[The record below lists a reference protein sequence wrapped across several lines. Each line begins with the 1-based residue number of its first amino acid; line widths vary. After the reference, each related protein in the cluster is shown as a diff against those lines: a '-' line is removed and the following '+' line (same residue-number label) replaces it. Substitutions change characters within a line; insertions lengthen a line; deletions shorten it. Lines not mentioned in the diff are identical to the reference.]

1 MNINILLQ
9 ALNQPWFIQPEA
21 AEYHALVLHQMI
33 TGQSASMEDADKPV
47 KEFAFAVNAAGQKI
61 STIQDASDNGVAV
74 INIRGAIMKY
84 DYCGA
89 PGTQSMMQ
97 ALQQANNNPSIS
109 AIVLQF
115 DSPGGS
121 VAGTQ
126 YFADAIKSSTKPV
139 VAFVNGMMCSA
150 AMWLGS
156 AASLR
161 IASSNTDVIGSIG
174 TMAAWNSVKG
184 YYEKLGIK
192 THEVYATGSTNKN
205 LQYREANGNY
215 AKGTPNYE
223 PLIKT
228 WLDPLNSEFTGAIQ
242 INLPAVN
249 KNILNGAHY
258 LAIEAK
264 KNGLIDRVGTFESA
278 IQAALQLGRQNK
290 TASAA
295 AQSKSSQQV
304 IEESKMVIAAAQKII
319 NPVSGNEAKVI
330 PIVKKVD
337 AMQMPFQKE
346 LLKMLV

>member
-1 MNINILLQ
+1 MEIKILLQ

-21 AEYHALVLHQMI
+21 AEYHALILHKLI
-33 TGQSASMEDADKPV
+33 TGHSSVETSLEDKPV
-47 KEFAFAVNAAGQKI
+47 KEFGYAVNASGQRAG
-61 STIQDASDNGVAV
+61 TIQDSKGEAVAV
-74 INIRGAIMKY
+74 INVIGAIMKY

-97 ALQQANNNPSIS
+97 ALQQANDNPLIS

-126 YFADAIKSSTKPV
+126 YFADAIKSSKKPV

-161 IASSNTDVIGSIG
+161 ISSSNTDVIGSIG
-174 TMAAWNSVKG
+174 TMAAWNNFKG

-205 LQYREANGNY
+205 LQFREANGDN

-228 WLDPLNSEFTGAIQ
+228 WLDP
-242 INLPAVN
+242 
-249 KNILNGAHY
+249 
-258 LAIEAK
+258 
-264 KNGLIDRVGTFESA
+264 
-278 IQAALQLGRQNK
+278 
-290 TASAA
+290 
-295 AQSKSSQQV
+295 
-304 IEESKMVIAAAQKII
+304 
-319 NPVSGNEAKVI
+319 
-330 PIVKKVD
+330 
-337 AMQMPFQKE
+337 
-346 LLKMLV
+346 